1 MADKPQKRKY
11 DEDEEKENLS
21 TKVQKIKNYL
31 VLQYLIQNTDENHPM
46 DATKIAVNLSGKYGI
61 AAERRSIYK
70 DINDINKAIIAFE
83 NGITISEAEQ
93 WLEADTD
100 DEEKFI
106 VYDTARKGYYVRSRN
121 YDVNDIRLLAEC
133 VYSAKFLEKSQ
144 TEFLVDFLC
153 RNVSTY
159 QTETIKHDVLLTD
172 RVRASNAETLNSII
186 TINEA
191 ISTELKGEKHIP
203 EKISFKYLKHTI
215 SDMKK
220 QVERRHGDS
229 YVVSPYALL
238 INEGY
243 YYLLAYESKK
253 KEFLHYRVD
262 RMKKV
267 ERLGEKRDGE
277 EEFLNIDLKTYTQR
291 VFSMYGGK
299 ETHVTLRFINPLL
312 DSVIDKFGKKN
323 VIYTQ
328 VDKGHF
334 TVTAN
339 VEVSSQFYGWLCG
352 FGNQAKILSPVSIVE
367 DFKQFVDKM
376 RGLYE

>member
-121 YDVNDIRLLAEC
+121 YDVNDICLLAKS

-144 TEFLVDFLC
+144 TEFLVGFL
-153 RNVSTY
+153 
-159 QTETIKHDVLLTD
+159 
-172 RVRASNAETLNSII
+172 
-186 TINEA
+186 
-191 ISTELKGEKHIP
+191 
-203 EKISFKYLKHTI
+203 
-215 SDMKK
+215 
-220 QVERRHGDS
+220 
-229 YVVSPYALL
+229 
-238 INEGY
+238 
-243 YYLLAYESKK
+243 
-253 KEFLHYRVD
+253 
-262 RMKKV
+262 
-267 ERLGEKRDGE
+267 
-277 EEFLNIDLKTYTQR
+277 
-291 VFSMYGGK
+291 
-299 ETHVTLRFINPLL
+299 
-312 DSVIDKFGKKN
+312 
-323 VIYTQ
+323 
-328 VDKGHF
+328 
-334 TVTAN
+334 
-339 VEVSSQFYGWLCG
+339 
-352 FGNQAKILSPVSIVE
+352 
-367 DFKQFVDKM
+367 
-376 RGLYE
+376 